1 MQSTTRDGVTLNSEH
16 MEVFDGFFKNELKKS
31 LKKVKQQLKS
41 EKVQGKNAPT
51 EFTMERI

>member
-31 LKKVKQQLKS
+31 LKKVK
-41 EKVQGKNAPT
+41 
-51 EFTMERI
+51 